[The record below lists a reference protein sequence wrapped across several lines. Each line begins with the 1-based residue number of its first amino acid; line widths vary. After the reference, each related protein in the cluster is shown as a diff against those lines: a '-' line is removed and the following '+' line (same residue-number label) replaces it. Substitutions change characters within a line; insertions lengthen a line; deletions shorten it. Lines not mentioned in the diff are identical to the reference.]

1 MKTSE
6 VINILMKLIDKE
18 ITIVIDD
25 RFTKFCFESYVR
37 GFHVHQTVWSPII
50 GEQNLKCRHEKK
62 LNKVSLQ
69 LVFIEMIFKKKL

>member
-25 RFTKFCFESYVR
+25 RFAKFCFESYVR
-37 GFHVHQTVWSPII
+37 GFHVHQTVWLPTI
-50 GEQNLKCRHEKK
+50 GEQNLK
-62 LNKVSLQ
+62 
-69 LVFIEMIFKKKL
+69 